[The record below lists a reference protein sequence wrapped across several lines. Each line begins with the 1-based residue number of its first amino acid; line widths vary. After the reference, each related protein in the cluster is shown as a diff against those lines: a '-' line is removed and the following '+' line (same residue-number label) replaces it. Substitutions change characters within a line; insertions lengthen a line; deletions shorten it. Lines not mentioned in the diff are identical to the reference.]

1 MPGIESTV
9 TLHICPAGIIRNTD
23 SQEDATMKKSYLG
36 LVLALMAIEANADS
50 STLDAA
56 IGGGIGGAA
65 GAAIGNE
72 IGGRNGAIAGGA
84 LGGAVGAAY
93 NTDDAP
99 RYRDEHS
106 NTYYR
111 SAPRYRYQH
120 PGSHFCPP
128 GQAKKGRC

>member
-1 MPGIESTV
+1 
-9 TLHICPAGIIRNTD
+9 
-23 SQEDATMKKSYLG
+23 MKKRYLV
-36 LVLALMAIEANADS
+36 LVLALMTIEANADS

-99 RYRDEHS
+99 GYRDEHS

-111 SAPRYRYQH
+111 SAPRYQH

>member
-1 MPGIESTV
+1 MNIRYLLLV
-9 TLHICPAGIIRNTD
+9 FTL
-23 SQEDATMKKSYLG
+23 M
-36 LVLALMAIEANADS
+36 VVEANADS

-72 IGGRNGAIAGGA
+72 VGGRDGAIVGGA
-84 LGGAVGAAY
+84 LGGAIGAAV
-93 NTDDAP
+93 NTKDESRHTKSYRKTNYESSPP
-99 RYRDEHS
+99 RSR
-106 NTYYR
+106 
-111 SAPRYRYQH
+111 H